1 MNLAKKN
8 DIKLW
13 LYTKDNYIESLSEK
27 EKSFLRELNNFKK
40 KQYSYSRSFL
50 RQALSLLLDIE
61 PLELPIIAPPGEKP
75 KLQND
80 LGFLSLSHCIDALL
94 VGWSTSPIGVD
105 IENSNRIIKNNK
117 VFKKILCNSEL
128 KKTNFE
134 NKNQDTKKLL
144 KIWVIKEAIIKQKS
158 QSLIKDGK
166 EWEFVNTKKMAFNQ
180 KENQRIKVLQDNLY
194 GWEIGIACN
203 SLANELPII
212 CFDNT

>member
-1 MNLAKKN
+1 MNLDKKN

-13 LYTKDNYIESLSEK
+13 LYKKDKHIESLSAK

-40 KQYSYSRSFL
+40 KQYSYSRSSL

-61 PLELPIIAPPGEKP
+61 PLELPVIAPPGEKP
-75 KLQND
+75 KLDND
-80 LGFLSLSHCIDALL
+80 LGFISLSHCIDALL

-105 IENSNRIIKNNK
+105 IENSNRKIKFKK
-117 VFKKILCNSEL
+117 VFKKILHKSEL
-128 KKTNFE
+128 KETNFE

-166 EWEFVNTKKMAFNQ
+166 E
-180 KENQRIKVLQDNLY
+180 
-194 GWEIGIACN
+194 
-203 SLANELPII
+203 
-212 CFDNT
+212 